1 MDFLDWISDGVDY
14 VGDLFKDAGD
24 GAFKALEGLF
34 STDMPPESLGGDT
47 PVTEYPQAEG
57 KLTEEV
63 AMDALNKAG
72 SVENFAKWI
81 EGLAPDAKKEFEK
94 ILSNRALMAGVA
106 GGANAMLGMRAQDRQ
121 LQAQS
126 KMQEDRQQFQTDTSV
141 RRGAA
146 PTKIAS
152 VRPKGLT
159 EGYYRG

>member
-14 VGDLFKDAGD
+14 VGDLFKEAGD
-24 GAFKALEGLF
+24 GAIKALEGLF
-34 STDMPPESLGGDT
+34 SAGAPPEQLGGDT
-47 PVTEYPQAEG
+47 PVTEYPQPEG

-63 AMDALNKAG
+63 AMDAFKQAG

-81 EGLAPDAKKEFEK
+81 EGLTPEAKKDFEK
-94 ILSNRALMAGVA
+94 LLSNRALLAGVA

-121 LQAQS
+121 LEAQS
-126 KMQEDRQQFQTDTSV
+126 KLQEDRQQFETDRSA

-152 VRPKGLT
+152 VKPKGLT
-159 EGYYRG
+159 EGYMRG